1 MLPLTDAVARVL
13 IRYLRQGRPVTTR
26 RELFLRGR
34 APAGALQPTALSEV
48 FQAWVRRSGLPIPF
62 QGPHCLRHAAAVHL
76 LRQGVSLKA
85 LGDLLGHRTAESTQV
100 YLRLAVDDLCSVPL
114 PVPTRGEEVSA

>member
-1 MLPLTDAVARVL
+1 VL
-13 IRYLRQGRPVTTR
+13 IRYLQHGRPATPR

-34 APAGALQPTALSEV
+34 APAGPLQPTAVSEI

-85 LGDLLGHRTAESTQV
+85 LGDLLGHRTAESTQT
-100 YLRLAVDDLCSVPL
+100 YLRLAVDDLRSVPL
-114 PVPTRGEEVSA
+114 PVPTPRGKEVTA